1 MKRLFQI
8 LMVIAVLVII
18 FFQYRSWQR
27 HRAPEAYSYAVD
39 STIDWEYHNPE
50 LIRRYLFAAEEVGH
64 YGRYAW
70 SKHGVDVL
78 TDSPTDPESS
88 EMVRKYHS
96 IIAETKY
103 LEARLKQ
110 SSDMKLS
117 GMSASDVNRLENGG
131 TGSQQLLSMLMDNPV
146 LARVSDRGAL
156 VYEIQKRLMELGIEL
171 PVDGIYRI
179 ETEAGVR
186 KFQENEELYP
196 SGQVD
201 RLTLVRLFAKE

>member
-27 HRAPEAYSYAVD
+27 HQAPEAYSYAVD

-78 TDSPTDPESS
+78 TDSPTDPESA

-103 LEARLKQ
+103 LEARLQQ
-110 SSDMKLS
+110 SSDLKQS
-117 GMSASDVNRLENGG
+117 GMTSSDVNQLGNGWSG
-131 TGSQQLLSMLMDNPV
+131 KP
-146 LARVSDRGAL
+146 GASCHATR
-156 VYEIQKRLMELGIEL
+156 QSHSCQG
-171 PVDGIYRI
+171 
-179 ETEAGVR
+179 
-186 KFQENEELYP
+186 F
-196 SGQVD
+196 
-201 RLTLVRLFAKE
+201 